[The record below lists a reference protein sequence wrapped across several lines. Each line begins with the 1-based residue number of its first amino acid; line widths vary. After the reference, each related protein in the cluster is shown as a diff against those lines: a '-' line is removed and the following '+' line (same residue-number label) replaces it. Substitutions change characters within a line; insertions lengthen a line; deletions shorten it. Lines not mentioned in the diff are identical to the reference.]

1 MKHGLLDFFAPEL
14 RIVKVDNSQIVV
26 TFDSQCPHDKTRA
39 ALATWMPRPT
49 NLGFK
54 LTGFEQSSVYHD
66 QLLGYQT
73 IRGDISLVNDG
84 ETYKL
89 ADVTLV
95 LGTTGKS
102 KAKATGSKVVYEFQS
117 AEEIAGMVR
126 QGVSD
131 ALTAA
136 MNEYLDSLSP
146 LASTTGTPSLPST
159 APVATGA
166 KSPQWV
172 SSHRDR
178 SIAARGNVKS
188 VNSRKI
194 ALAVVAVPLVLLL
207 VLAGGARILKPAN
220 PIEDAVAKAMRQ
232 DPASVNSQIEL
243 TKQTLA
249 QMGLDPG
256 QGGDIGCLAK

>member
-1 MKHGLLDFFAPEL
+1 MKHELLDCFAPEL
-14 RIVKVDNSQIVV
+14 RIVKVDDQQIVV
-26 TFDSQCPHDKTRA
+26 TFDSQCQLDKTRA
-39 ALATWMPRPT
+39 ALATWMPRPD

-54 LTGFEQSSVYHD
+54 LTGFEQANVYHD
-66 QLLGYQT
+66 QLLGHQT
-73 IRGDISLVNDG
+73 IRGDINLVSG
-84 ETYKL
+84 SETYKL

-102 KAKATGSKVVYEFQS
+102 KAKATGSKVVYEFQRV
-117 AEEIAGMVR
+117 EDIASLVR

-136 MNEYLDSLSP
+136 LNEYLDSLSP
-146 LASTTGTPSLPST
+146 GASTAGTQIQPSI
-159 APVATGA
+159 APVANGA
-166 KSPQWV
+166 KSPQWL
-172 SSHRDR
+172 SSYRDR
-178 SIAARGNVKS
+178 STAARGTSKS
-188 VNSRKI
+188 VNGRKI
-194 ALAVVAVPLVLLL
+194 ALAVVAVPLVLML
-207 VLAGGARILKPAN
+207 VLVGGARILKPSN

-256 QGGDIGCLAK
+256 QGSDIGCLAK